1 MARYY
6 ILTRFWTRGGFERI
20 SMANREVEIAIIG
33 AGVAGI
39 ATAYYLYKTHGKS
52 SVLLIDSRQPMSF
65 TSAQSGDNYR
75 NWWPHPTMAEF
86 TNYSIDLMEQLA
98 LDSANVLNMTRRG
111 YVLATRR
118 SDIDDLLGELHL
130 CFDGAEKDGIRFR
143 NDSSPGSY
151 EPPISADWQ
160 QAPDGVD
167 VITNKSLIRDT
178 FLSFSKDIANVIHI
192 RRAGSISSQQMG
204 QYMLEQIQ
212 EAGGKRVSATVR
224 GIEHNSKFTIDLD
237 GGEQVSA
244 DIVVNAAGPF
254 AKELAAM
261 LGNDLPIQNVF
272 QQKIAFDDELGAIP
286 RDLPFSIDLDEQTL
300 DWSPDEREMLAE
312 DPEMAWLARPIPGVT
327 HCRPDGGDTGSW
339 VKLGWAYNSEISQP
353 QQDLANEPL
362 FNEQFPEIVLRG
374 TAALNPALKQYLESF
389 PSRWT
394 HYGGYYPMTREN
406 WPLIGPCG
414 APGSFVAGALS
425 GFGSMS
431 ACAVGAIG
439 AAWIAGGDLPGYAT
453 QLSPARYDDEELMAE
468 LESVVNKGI
477 L

>member
-1 MARYY
+1 
-6 ILTRFWTRGGFERI
+6 
-20 SMANREVEIAIIG
+20 
-33 AGVAGI
+33 
-39 ATAYYLYKTHGKS
+39 
-52 SVLLIDSRQPMSF
+52 MSF

-118 SDIDDLLGELHL
+118 SDIDDLLGELSL

-143 NDSSPGSY
+143 NDSSSGSY
-151 EPPISADWQ
+151 EPPISAGWQ
-160 QAPDGVD
+160 LVPDGVD
-167 VITNKSLIRDT
+167 VISIKSLIRDT
-178 FLSFSKDIANVIHI
+178 FPSFSRDIANVVHI

-204 QYMLEQIQ
+204 QYMLERFR
-212 EAGGKRVSATVR
+212 EAGGKRMPGAVT
-224 GIEHNSKFTIDLD
+224 GIEHNNKFTIDLD
-237 GGEQVSA
+237 GGERINA

-261 LGNDLPIQNVF
+261 LGSDLPIQNVF

-300 DWSPDEREMLAE
+300 DWTPDEREMLAE
-312 DPEMAWLARPIPGVT
+312 DPELAWLARPIPGVT
-327 HCRPDGGDTGSW
+327 HCRPDGGDSGSW
-339 VKLGWAYNSEISQP
+339 VKLGWAYNSDESQP

-374 TAALNPALKQYLESF
+374 TAALNPALKQYSESF
-389 PSRWT
+389 PTRWA

-414 APGSFVAGALS
+414 VSGSYVVGALS

-431 ACAVGAIG
+431 ACAAGAIG
-439 AAWIAGGDLPGYAT
+439 AAWIAGGDLPDYAT
-453 QLSPARYDDEELMAE
+453 QLSPARYGDKKLMAE
-468 LESVVNKGI
+468 LESVANKGI